1 MDDARYILMR
11 FLKKIIFIASNTRL
25 TGSWVYGW
33 DFACNNVESDHFPVV
48 WKEAIVTHSLKKY
61 VFDSTNFKILRPVS
75 NLSYI
80 SKLRETAVA
89 DQIQSHLAENN
100 LHRVF

>member
-1 MDDARYILMR
+1 M
-11 FLKKIIFIASNTRL
+11 
-25 TGSWVYGW
+25 
-33 DFACNNVESDHFPVV
+33 ESDHFRVV
-48 WKEAIVTHSLKKY
+48 WKEAIVPHSLKRY
-61 VFDSTNFKILRPVS
+61 VFDSTNFKNLRPVS

-100 LHRVF
+100 LHCVF

>member
-1 MDDARYILMR
+1 M
-11 FLKKIIFIASNTRL
+11 
-25 TGSWVYGW
+25 
-33 DFACNNVESDHFPVV
+33 ESGHFPVV
-48 WKEAIVTHSLKKY
+48 WKETIVTHSLKKY
-61 VFDSTNFKILRPVS
+61 VFDSTNFKNLRPVS

>member
-25 TGSWVYGW
+25 IGSWVYGW
-33 DFACNNVESDHFPVV
+33 DFAFNNVESDHFPVV

-61 VFDSTNFKILRPVS
+61 VFDSTNFKILRPVR